1 MAKTNKN
8 PDKVRIIRT
17 LSKNADALRRFG
29 VGRLGLF
36 GSVASGRAKAGSDI
50 DILVAFEPGQETFSN
65 LIGLYR
71 FLKKLLK
78 GDIDLVTTGG
88 LSPYLG
94 PGILK
99 EVEYIEGL
107 S

>member
-1 MAKTNKN
+1 MVKTTNVPEKERI
-8 PDKVRIIRT
+8 VRI
-17 LSKNADALRRFG
+17 LSKNAEALRRFG

-36 GSVASGRAKAGSDI
+36 GSVVAGRAKAGSDI
-50 DILVAFEPGQETFSN
+50 DILVTFKVGQETFAN

-71 FLKKLLK
+71 FLKDLLK
-78 GDIDLVTTGG
+78 GDIDLVTAGG

-94 PGILK
+94 PRILK
-99 EVEYIEGL
+99 EVEYIEGF